1 MKMQEERIFQP
12 YRSKRAYQ
20 EISQEIQRAILTG
33 RLNTG
38 ERLPSER
45 SLAQQFQVG
54 RLTIREALR
63 TLETKGLIRIKHGRG
78 GGSYIGVPEPT
89 VLPSMIID
97 NLQLEGLTSEQ
108 ATEARIGLECAI
120 VRYAIKHGTDEDI
133 ERIEE
138 NVEESR
144 NIMGNAVAEDVV
156 SKMIDYHI
164 LVGEATHNVS
174 LIMFIRALM
183 EWARRVLAD
192 WIPSPD
198 VQAESYKDHRKI
210 FQTIKDRDVE
220 LAQKQMEDHVI
231 RMKGYVTR
239 GG

>member
-1 MKMQEERIFQP
+1 MTMHEERVFQP
-12 YRSKRAYQ
+12 YRSRRAYQ
-20 EISQEIQRAILTG
+20 EIAQEIQRAILAG

-45 SLAQQFQVG
+45 SMAQQFQVG

-63 TLETKGLIRIKHGRG
+63 TLETKGLIRIKQGRG
-78 GGSYIGVPEPT
+78 GGSYIGITDPT

-108 ATEARIGLECAI
+108 ATEARMGLECAI
-120 VRYAIKHGTDEDI
+120 VRFAIKHGTDEDL
-133 ERIEE
+133 ERIGK

-144 NIMGNAVAEDVV
+144 EIMGNAVAEDVV
-156 SKMIDYHI
+156 SKLIDYHI

-183 EWARRVLAD
+183 EWARRALTD

-198 VQAESYKDHRKI
+198 VQSKSYQDHRMI
-210 FQTIKDRDVE
+210 FESIKDKDVE
-220 LAQKQMEDHVI
+220 LAQRQMEDHVI
-231 RMKGYVTR
+231 RMTGYVTR